1 MRRSLPSPAAM
12 SVREPPLRG
21 GFPNGRTCIGLY
33 CIFFVPPGLH
43 IDPGGQDG
51 HADKIIF
58 SLKGIKAFKK
68 MLLRVDYKGSQFESQ
83 LLEWLDQFDKACG
96 VFEQPS
102 EDNPH
107 YHFYF
112 ESELKPDSIRKSFK
126 RKFPDLNGNK
136 DFGFT
141 VDEPNFLYMAKGP
154 GAISKLKDP
163 RYPGKK
169 LEPIVKLDKGDFLND
184 IKSLHEKWWLEAQE
198 WSDKKRPEKDNFIGQ
213 IESAFLE
220 WHKDLRIEDP
230 LEPGSFVDIKV
241 SPYELVEWIYDYLT
255 AQSKWSQCDKYN
267 VSKLTNYFAWK
278 YPAIVKDYQNRN
290 LKDSIIKQTLQQLN
304 M

>member
-21 GFPNGRTCIGLY
+21 GFPNGRTRMDF
-33 CIFFVPPGLH
+33 FFVPPGLH

-51 HADKIIF
+51 QADKIIF
-58 SLKGIKAFKK
+58 SLKDIKVLK
-68 MLLRVDYKGSQFESQ
+68 MLLRVDYKGSAFESQ

-112 ESELKPDSIRKSFK
+112 ESDLKPDSIRKSFK

-136 DFGFT
+136 DFGFS
-141 VDEPNFLYMAKGP
+141 VDEPNFMYMAKGP

-169 LEPIVKLDKGDFLND
+169 LEPVVKLDKGDLLVD
-184 IKSLHEKWWLEAQE
+184 IKSNHEKWWEDAEQWLN
-198 WSDKKRPEKDNFIGQ
+198 SKRPDDRENFISKL
-213 IESAFLE
+213 EMSFLE
-220 WHKDLRIEDP
+220 WHKNIKIEDP
-230 LEPGSFVDIKV
+230 LEPGTFVECKV
-241 SPYELVEWIYDYLT
+241 APYELVEWIYDYIT
-255 AQSKWSQCDKYN
+255 SVTKWNYCDKYS
-267 VSKLTNYFAWK
+267 VTKIANYLAWK
-278 YPAIVKDYQNRN
+278 YSDKIRDYDRRS
-290 LKDSIIKQTLQQLN
+290 LKDKLIKSVLEN
-304 M
+304 IFS